1 MANITFRP
9 VGSHD
14 CTKEV
19 YVFCG
24 GGRGGHYH
32 YVTDDIFN
40 RGTEPDATDNLNCKI
55 KMTHMFKV
63 Y

>member
-1 MANITFRP
+1 MVTISSLVRDLYMANITFRP

-24 GGRGGHYH
+24 GGRGG
-32 YVTDDIFN
+32 VALSLCN
-40 RGTEPDATDNLNCKI
+40 
-55 KMTHMFKV
+55 
-63 Y
+63 

>member
-1 MANITFRP
+1 MCF
-9 VGSHD
+9 V
-14 CTKEV
+14 V
-19 YVFCG
+19 VW
-24 GGRGGHYH
+24 GGHYH

-40 RGTEPDATDNLNCKI
+40 RGTEPDATDNLNYKI

>member
-1 MANITFRP
+1 MVTISSLVGDLYMANITFRP

-24 GGRGGHYH
+24 GVGGALSLC
-32 YVTDDIFN
+32 N
-40 RGTEPDATDNLNCKI
+40 
-55 KMTHMFKV
+55 
-63 Y
+63 